1 MLALALSWLGFV
13 LHNVADLPGQ
23 SLASPET
30 LYPTLVYLVVLVVRF
45 FASRAG
51 SWLLLGWAALQLL
64 GGGVLSVLPLPFLPF
79 DPAQTWHHYSFHVV
93 YVLSQV
99 PLVVLTLRALRD
111 R

>member
-23 SLASPET
+23 TLASPET
-30 LYPTLVYLVVLVVRF
+30 LYPTLIYVVVVAVWF
-45 FASRAG
+45 FARRVG
-51 SWLLLGWAALQLL
+51 TWLLLGWAALQLA
-64 GGGVLSVLPLPFLPF
+64 GGGVLSVLPFPFLPF
-79 DPAQTWHHYSFHVV
+79 DPVQTWHHYSFHVV

-99 PLVVLTLRALRD
+99 PLVVLLVREVRQ